1 MHASQVD
8 RLFDLSYNL
17 NTETHTRSRQ
27 MGYIIAFVLGIVVAT
42 VGFTGIAKIGDQAV
56 DKVQVITKEAAK

>member
-1 MHASQVD
+1 
-8 RLFDLSYNL
+8 
-17 NTETHTRSRQ
+17 

-56 DKVQVITKEAAK
+56 DKVQTVTKEAAK